1 MTATRRRASRVVR
14 IEVGPRNTSYL
25 HGTGLVPILDRLGV
39 PHMRCPYRRVLSCPS
54 DRLDD
59 VLAYL
64 DHRERRVVELLTV
77 DR

>member
-1 MTATRRRASRVVR
+1 MGSRRPVSRVIR

-25 HGTGLVPILDRLGV
+25 HGAGLTAILDRLGV
-39 PHMRCPYRRVLSCPS
+39 PHMRDPWRKVLSCPS

-64 DHRERRVVELLTV
+64 DHKDKRVVDLVAV

>member
-1 MTATRRRASRVVR
+1 MAERPPSRVVR

-25 HGTGLVPILDRLGV
+25 HGTGLTAILDELGV
-39 PHMRCPYRRVLSCPS
+39 PHMRCPIRKVLCCPS

-59 VLAYL
+59 VLAL
-64 DHRERRVVELLTV
+64 IEHRDRRVVDLVAV

>member
-1 MTATRRRASRVVR
+1 MTARGRGRVVR

-25 HGTGLVPILDRLGV
+25 HGAGLAAVLDALGV
-39 PHMRCPYRRVLSCPS
+39 PHMRDPIRKTLCCPS

-59 VLAYL
+59 VLVYL
-64 DHRERRVVELLTV
+64 DARDNSVVDLVAV

>member
-1 MTATRRRASRVVR
+1 MTTNRRRTPRVIR

-25 HGTGLVPILDRLGV
+25 HGAGLVPILDKLGV

-54 DRLDD
+54 NRLDD

-64 DHRERRVVELLTV
+64 DHRDSPVVELVAV